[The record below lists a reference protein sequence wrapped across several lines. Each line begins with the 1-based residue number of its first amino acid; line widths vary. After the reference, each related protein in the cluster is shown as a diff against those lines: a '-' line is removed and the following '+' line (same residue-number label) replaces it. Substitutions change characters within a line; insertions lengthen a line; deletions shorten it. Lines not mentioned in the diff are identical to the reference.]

1 MSGELLPDWQGMPD
15 LLPSGMP
22 NIAKTRAMRRWQER
36 EDMRNWIADQV
47 GSMARTDDQEKR
59 DAMAVARRIAEDCRE
74 RAAARKE
81 QGHGHD
87 E

>member
-47 GSMARTDDQEKR
+47 GSMARTEDQEKR

-74 RAAARKE
+74 RAATRKE
-81 QGHGHD
+81 QSHGHD